1 MRGFIFCLNYVIIYM
16 LRINVVPYWRWI
28 MSLFKKNVKNEV
40 VEPTVFAD
48 SPGEGVYLY
57 YNMDELFA
65 PLEFIVVLLNLL
77 CIWSLLS

>member
-1 MRGFIFCLNYVIIYM
+1 
-16 LRINVVPYWRWI
+16 

>member
-1 MRGFIFCLNYVIIYM
+1 
-16 LRINVVPYWRWI
+16 

-40 VEPTVFAD
+40 IEPTVFAD

-57 YNMDELFA
+57 FIMDELFA